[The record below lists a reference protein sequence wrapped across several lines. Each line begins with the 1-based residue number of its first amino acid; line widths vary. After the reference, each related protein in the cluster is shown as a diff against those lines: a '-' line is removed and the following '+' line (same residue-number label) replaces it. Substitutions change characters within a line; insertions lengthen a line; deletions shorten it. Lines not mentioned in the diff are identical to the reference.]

1 MKEVLALSYETGVRM
16 HVARSH
22 FGLGDVSFAQDKF
35 IQARRY
41 YKEGL
46 KLSEEMGD
54 KIGNAYSLQQLAN
67 IELKQRNFDK
77 AYGYF
82 EESMIM
88 NRETGNT
95 IGMTE
100 SLVGIIKVLLEK
112 NEFVLATKL
121 SGSVMQSLDSSGRVL
136 GKIEQE
142 LLSQI
147 NIKLKKEF
155 SEDNYEKYL
164 KEGMNMSLEEASKTL
179 IDN

>member
-1 MKEVLALSYETGVRM
+1 M
-16 HVARSH
+16 
-22 FGLGDVSFAQDKF
+22 
-35 IQARRY
+35 
-41 YKEGL
+41 
-46 KLSEEMGD
+46 SEEMGD

-100 SLVGIIKVLLEK
+100 SLVGIIKVLLE

-155 SEDNYEKYL
+155 LL
-164 KEGMNMSLEEASKTL
+164 KIIMKNILKKE
-179 IDN
+179 